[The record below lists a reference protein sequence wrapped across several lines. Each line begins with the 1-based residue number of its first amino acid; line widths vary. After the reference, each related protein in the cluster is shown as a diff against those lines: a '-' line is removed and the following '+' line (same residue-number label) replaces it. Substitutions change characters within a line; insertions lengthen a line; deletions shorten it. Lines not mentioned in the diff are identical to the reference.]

1 MGGAGSWATLENLG
15 HTRALG
21 AKLAVEHNMKQADCQ
36 SVFVGDYPFLK
47 NGDGVVF
54 LSRGGSVRRLPERK
68 WARRR

>member
-54 LSRGGSVRRLPERK
+54 L
-68 WARRR
+68 